1 MRNWLIYEPPGGARR
16 TLEDAEK
23 FITVREGFSKVAF
36 FFAPFWLIAKRCWIA
51 LALWAVAFVAVV
63 AFVSLANV
71 GGAPATLLL
80 WLPNLAIGLEN
91 AWIRAR
97 SLERRGYTLAGAAM
111 GRTRE
116 EAEAHFFVDWLAGH
130 AEEPVRP
137 QAASAYQRPASAAF
151 GFFPQP
157 GQAR

>member
-36 FFAPFWLIAKRCWIA
+36 FFAPVWLIAKRCWIA
-51 LALWAVAFVAVV
+51 LAFWAVAMAAAVALVFF
-63 AFVSLANV
+63 ARIG
-71 GGAPATLLL
+71 GGAATVLIA
-80 WLPNLAIGLEN
+80 LPNLAIGFEN

-97 SLERRGYTLAGAAM
+97 ALERRGYVLAGAAM
-111 GRTRE
+111 GRSRE

-130 AEEPVRP
+130 DAEPLRP
-137 QAASAYQRPASAAF
+137 QATTGYQRPAAAAF